1 MRILLV
7 SPAKDSRRKM
17 PRYIVLPQL
26 ALQILAGL
34 TPDEHQVTI
43 VEEEIEDLDLDAG
56 CDLVGITCMTANAN
70 RGYALAREFKARGK
84 TVVMGGVH
92 PTLLPDEALRHADS
106 VVIGEAEGVWERL
119 LADFGAGRLARTY
132 HHPYPSLDRYLRV
145 PRRKVLNRLFRVIPV
160 MTTRGCPYNCE
171 FCSVHGVFGDRIR
184 HVPVENVARSIA
196 DAGRGLYMFLDD
208 NISGDPVYAR
218 KLFEAIAPLRIR
230 WAGQASFSIVKKP
243 ELLKLAAASGC
254 SALFFGVESV
264 SESQLKSMRKSMQ
277 DVARMEQ
284 AIRTVE
290 DHGIYFHASMIF
302 GFDTDTRDTFPETLD
317 FLERNKI
324 SSASLNILTPY
335 PGTAIYRRYLEAG
348 RLLTRDWRHYNHK
361 TVVFEPRN
369 MTPFELQAGRTWV
382 FREFNRFSSILRRL
396 PAHLNHPLYHVAMNI
411 GHRVIS
417 RGDLEELP
425 HISSRLFPQADAE
438 KRRVPEETAACS

>member
-7 SPAKDSRRKM
+7 SPAKNPGRKT

-34 TPDEHQVTI
+34 TPREHQVTI
-43 VEEEIEDLDLDAG
+43 VEEEIEDLDLDTE
-56 CDLVGITCMTANAN
+56 CDLVGISCMTANVT
-70 RGYALAREFKARGK
+70 RGYCLAREFKARGK

-119 LADFGAGRLARTY
+119 LEDFTAGRLERTY
-132 HHPYPSLDRYLRV
+132 HHPYPSLDRFIQV
-145 PRRKVLNRLFRVIPV
+145 PRRKVLNRLFQAIPV

-171 FCSVHGVFGDRIR
+171 FCSVHGVFGNRIR
-184 HVPVENVARSIA
+184 HVPVENVARTIA
-196 DAGRGLYMFLDD
+196 EAGRGLFLFLDD
-208 NISGDPVYAR
+208 NIAGDPAYAR
-218 KLFEAIAPLRIR
+218 RLFEAITPLHIR

-264 SESQLKSMRKSMQ
+264 SESQLKTLRKSMGE
-277 DVARMEQ
+277 VAKMER

-302 GFDTDTRDTFPETLD
+302 GFDTDTLDIFPRTLD
-317 FLERNKI
+317 FLERNRI

-335 PGTAIYRRYLEAG
+335 PGTAIYRRYREAG

-361 TVVFEPRN
+361 TVVFTPRN

-382 FREFNRFSSILRRL
+382 FREFNRLSSILRRL
-396 PAHLNHPLYHVAMNI
+396 PAHLNHPLYHLAMNL

-417 RGDLEELP
+417 RRDLGELP
-425 HISSRLFPQADAE
+425 EISTRLFPPPGV
-438 KRRVPEETAACS
+438 KRPDPSKEVVTCS

>member
-7 SPAKDSRRKM
+7 SPAKNPGRKT

-34 TPDEHQVTI
+34 TPPEHQVTI
-43 VEEEIEDLDLDAG
+43 VEEEIEDLDLETE
-56 CDLVGITCMTANAN
+56 CDLVGISCMTANAT
-70 RGYALAREFKARGK
+70 RGYCLARAFKARGK
-84 TVVMGGVH
+84 TVIMGGVH

-119 LADFGAGRLARTY
+119 LEDFTAGRLERTY
-132 HHPYPSLDRYLRV
+132 YHPYPSLDRFIQV
-145 PRRKVLNRLFRVIPV
+145 PRRNALNRLFQVIPV

-184 HVPVENVARSIA
+184 HVPVENVVRTIA
-196 DAGRGLYMFLDD
+196 EAGKGLFLFLDD
-208 NISGDPVYAR
+208 NIAGDPAYAR
-218 KLFEAIAPLRIR
+218 RLFEAVAPLRIR

-243 ELLKLAAASGC
+243 ELLKRAASSGC

-264 SESQLKSMRKSMQ
+264 SESQLKTLRKSMGE
-277 DVARMEQ
+277 VAKMER

-302 GFDTDTRDTFPETLD
+302 GFDTDTLDIFPRTLD
-317 FLERNKI
+317 FLERNRI

-348 RLLTRDWRHYNHK
+348 RLLIRDWRYYNHK
-361 TVVFEPRN
+361 TVVFTPRN

-382 FREFNRFSSILRRL
+382 FREFNRLSSILRRL
-396 PAHLNHPLYHVAMNI
+396 PAHLNHPLFHLAMNL

-417 RGDLEELP
+417 RRDLGELP
-425 HISSRLFPQADAE
+425 EISTSLFPPPGV
-438 KRRVPEETAACS
+438 KRPDPSREVVTCS